1 MITQFQPI
9 TTAFSMLGHYD
20 MILGMNFRK
29 TIQLLLSIGC
39 LCTCLVRN
47 AYTLLDYGDWAG
59 SNSRGAPYIQLMSI
73 TNSQQAQQDF
83 IQVRLNGQNTLGD
96 PQWALL
102 PASQEQHS
110 PVSEAEKKRMY
121 QEMIL
126 SRWPDIFIG
135 CFILILIII
144 GICIWKCCCRRG
156 KDGRRGCI
164 CCSCCGRCGRRNK
177 KHRSTILDKN
187 IPALPSTIHDHGL
200 EDEKPK
206 AMFIPL
212 EHQGHGQVNQSAP
225 PFDDYGRPC
234 SFSSIAKM
242 PHPPTVYGSEYDE
255 SRRSPAPPYPGIHN
269 NPYGT
274 YDDGYSPQTSRVQLL
289 EERQQSFVGGFPPG
303 LEPQAYDAPYGH
315 PPNQGY
321 YAQNHRDYY

>member
-29 TIQLLLSIGC
+29 TPHCSFPCDC

-47 AYTLLDYGDWAG
+47 AYTLLDYGDWTG
-59 SNSRGAPYIQLMSI
+59 SNSRGVPYIQLMSI

-83 IQVRLNGQNTLGD
+83 MKVRLNGQNTLSD

-110 PVSEAEKKRMY
+110 PVSEAEKKRLY
-121 QEMIL
+121 QELIL
-126 SRWPDIFIG
+126 SRWPDILIV
-135 CFILILIII
+135 CFVLILIII
-144 GICIWKCCCRRG
+144 GLCIWKCCCRRG
-156 KDGRRGCI
+156 KDGRRRCI
-164 CCSCCGRCGRRNK
+164 CCCRRNK
-177 KHRSTILDKN
+177 KHSSTILDKT
-187 IPALPSTIHDHGL
+187 IPALPSTIHDL

-206 AMFIPL
+206 SVYIPL
-212 EHQGHGQVNQSAP
+212 EHQGHGQTNQSVP

-242 PHPPTVYGSEYDE
+242 PLPPTAYGSEYDE
-255 SRRSPAPPYPGIHN
+255 SRRSSPAPPYPGIHN
-269 NPYGT
+269 NSYGT
-274 YDDGYSPQTSRVQLL
+274 HDDGYSPQTSQVQLL
-289 EERQQSFVGGFPPG
+289 DERQQSFVGGFPPG
-303 LEPQAYDAPYGH
+303 LEPQAHDAPYGH
-315 PPNQGY
+315 PPSQGY